1 MILLRPALYQ
11 AQHEVWQVN
20 NKSDGMQNYNVVG
33 PICET
38 GDFLAKNKQLSADEG
53 DLLALRS
60 VGAYGFVMSS
70 NYNSRMRGAEILVD
84 KSKFSFNKAKRGV
97 VRFNKVR
104 RGLAH

>member
-1 MILLRPALYQ
+1 MIYCG
-11 AQHEVWQVN
+11 QHCIKLKHDVWQVN
-20 NKSDGMQNYNVVG
+20 SKSDDIQNYNVVG

-38 GDFLAKNKQLSADEG
+38 GDFLAKDKQLSADEG

-84 KSKFSFNKAKRGV
+84 KEQISFN
-97 VRFNKVR
+97 
-104 RGLAH
+104 